1 MMSYRNVGH
10 FFWSFI
16 LLSALAIF
24 LFLVAAAA
32 PPPQPKTK
40 K

>member
-1 MMSYRNVGH
+1 MSYRNVGH

-24 LFLVAAAA
+24 LILVPAAL
-32 PPPQPKTK
+32 PPQPKSK